1 MAVHPRAIVEDG
13 AELGEGVE
21 IGPFVHVGPHVKLG
35 NGVKLHPH
43 AVVLGHTTIGDE
55 TEVMPFAVLG
65 MPPQHLNYK
74 GETTTLTI
82 GARNQIR
89 EHVTMHPGT
98 EQGGSRTVVGDD
110 GLYMVGCHVAHD
122 CIIGNNVIMANN
134 ATLGGH
140 IEIGNYVFVSGI
152 TAIHQFTRLGNYCFV
167 GGGAILGS
175 DVIPYGS
182 VFGNRAKL
190 EGLNIVGMKRRGMD
204 RKAIHSIRAAY
215 RLLFAPEGT
224 LQERIADAAE
234 LYKDSPIVM
243 EIVDFMRANSEENRP
258 LCLPAQ

>member
-1 MAVHPRAIVEDG
+1 MAIHPRAIVEDG
-13 AELGEGVE
+13 AEIGDDVE

-35 NGVKLHPH
+35 NRVKLHPH
-43 AVVLGHTTIGDE
+43 AVVLGHTSIGE
-55 TEVMPFAVLG
+55 QTEVMPFAVLG

-74 GETTTLTI
+74 GEITTLTI

-98 EQGGSRTVVGDD
+98 EQGGGKTVVGDD
-110 GLYMVGCHVAHD
+110 GLFMVGCHVAHD
-122 CIIGNNVIMANN
+122 CIIADHVIMANN

-152 TAIHQFTRLGNYCFV
+152 TAIHQFARLGNYCFI
-167 GGGAILGS
+167 GGGAILAG

-182 VFGNRAKL
+182 VFGNRARL

-204 RKAIHSIRAAY
+204 RKAIHSLRAAY

-224 LQERIADAAE
+224 LQERIDDVAE
-234 LYKDSPIVM
+234 IYKGSAVVM
-243 EIVDFMRANSEENRP
+243 EIVDFMRSSQDRA